1 MKRQPAKYS
10 ALSSKKMFQSYDS
23 LVIVC
28 MTFLSLRR
36 IPSSEAVLS
45 EQISENIFF
54 IRTDSLDVKKVSL
67 QSTAELELAVNSIC
81 MLGMDLS
88 ENISS
93 DVVPDV
99 IGGFWSFCF
108 DAWLVL
114 FVEEDLKKFFILIGW
129 TFG

>member
-1 MKRQPAKYS
+1 
-10 ALSSKKMFQSYDS
+10 
-23 LVIVC
+23 

-81 MLGMDLS
+81 VLGVDLL

-93 DVVPDV
+93 DVVPNV
-99 IGGFWSFCF
+99 IGGFLSFCF
-108 DAWLVL
+108 DAWLDL